1 MSLASNKMF
10 LDRLHTEKAAVLI
23 DNQYLLKVKRS
34 LGLDDKDFRIGYK
47 DLSDYLSNLIPSIRF
62 RTYVYDAIRPTK
74 ELKTEK
80 EKETNE
86 NQMWFLNSLVDEP
99 NFELRL
105 GLIQKN
111 DHDVYRQK
119 QVDVWMAVDIVRLS
133 LKRIVEH
140 LIIITGD
147 SDFIPAVKVAKEE
160 GIKVHLWHA
169 ERKDT
174 SMNLRRLCD
183 TKGDL
188 TRELFTTHRWYPKRN
203 TKD

>member
-1 MSLASNKMF
+1 MSLNGSP
-10 LDRLHTEKAAVLI
+10 LEKAAVLI
-23 DNQYLLKVKRS
+23 DNQYLLKIKTS
-34 LGLDDKDFRIGYK
+34 LGLDEEDFRIGYK
-47 DLSDYLSNLIPSIRF
+47 NLSDYLSNLIPSIRF
-62 RTYVYDAIRPTK
+62 RTYVYDAIRPMR

-80 EKETNE
+80 EIESYNKQES
-86 NQMWFLNSLVDEP
+86 FLNSLEDEP
-99 NFELRL
+99 NFEVRL

-133 LKRIVEH
+133 LKRIVDH

-174 SMNLRRLCD
+174 SKDLRRLCD

-188 TRELFTTHRWYPKRN
+188 TKELLISHAGYVKRN
-203 TKD
+203 QQT

>member
-1 MSLASNKMF
+1 MSLNESP
-10 LDRLHTEKAAVLI
+10 LEKAAVLI
-23 DNQYLLKVKRS
+23 DNQYLFKVKKS
-34 LGLDDKDFRIGYK
+34 LGLDEEDLRIGYK
-47 DLSDYLSNLIPSIRF
+47 DLTDYLSNLIPAIRF
-62 RTYVYDAIRPTK
+62 RTYVYDAIRPIK

-80 EKETNE
+80 EIKNNE
-86 NQMWFLNSLVDEP
+86 KQVGFLNSLEDEP
-99 NFELRL
+99 NFEVRL

-119 QVDVWMAVDIVRLS
+119 QVDVWMAVDIVKLS
-133 LKRIVEH
+133 LKRIVDH

-174 SMNLRRLCD
+174 SVDLRRLCD
-183 TKGDL
+183 TKGAHQ
-188 TRELFTTHRWYPKRN
+188 ELLVSHGWFVKRN
-203 TKD
+203 PQT

>member
-1 MSLASNKMF
+1 MSLMSLNGSP
-10 LDRLHTEKAAVLI
+10 LEKAAVLI
-23 DNQYLLKVKRS
+23 DNQYLLKIKTS
-34 LGLDDKDFRIGYK
+34 LGLDEEDFRIGYK
-47 DLSDYLSNLIPSIRF
+47 NLSDYLSNLIPSIRF
-62 RTYVYDAIRPTK
+62 RTYVYDAIRPMR

-80 EKETNE
+80 EIESYNKQES
-86 NQMWFLNSLVDEP
+86 FLNSLEDEP
-99 NFELRL
+99 NFEVRL

-133 LKRIVEH
+133 LKRIVDH

-174 SMNLRRLCD
+174 SKDLRRLCD

-188 TRELFTTHRWYPKRN
+188 TKELLISHAGYVKRN
-203 TKD
+203 QQT